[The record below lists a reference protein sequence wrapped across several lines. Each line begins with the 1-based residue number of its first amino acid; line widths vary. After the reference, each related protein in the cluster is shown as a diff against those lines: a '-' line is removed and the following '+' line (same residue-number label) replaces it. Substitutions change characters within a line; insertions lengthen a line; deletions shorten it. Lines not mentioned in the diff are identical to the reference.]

1 MTDLYRHFEQSK
13 FATKYNLNRDST
25 LSDAFKDF
33 SRDAEKLE
41 EAVELFREFKDEK
54 KIKDI
59 SSLTNALQFPK
70 DKKIFKERII
80 NLDKFSREP
89 NEKNLNALSK
99 RVTNLNEKGKVDFL
113 FEEVDIEPEDAIKK
127 MEEMEVE
134 PAGGMA
140 MVEEEQ
146 PEALLREKE
155 EDEDARIKK
164 LLERLDKVEGEL
176 GKQDERLV
184 DIFNE
189 GIALE
194 NQRENQKL
202 IERLDEFEKK
212 LEKSK
217 DMATKIRERT
227 MMGKEDIDLEQEEK
241 DFLKDQIRIQKAKSE
256 EKQEEARKKLLED
269 AEKELGDVV
278 DNMDRNRQK
287 KAEIREEQAEKK
299 DGRIRIEEER
309 KLDKELDDLT
319 KQEVQ
324 IKKDIKKLSRSVA
337 EKATKPT
344 KKAMER
350 METIKEEKE
359 DDEDDMK

>member
-1 MTDLYRHFEQSK
+1 M
-13 FATKYNLNRDST
+13 
-25 LSDAFKDF
+25 
-33 SRDAEKLE
+33 
-41 EAVELFREFKDEK
+41 
-54 KIKDI
+54 
-59 SSLTNALQFPK
+59 
-70 DKKIFKERII
+70 
-80 NLDKFSREP
+80 
-89 NEKNLNALSK
+89 SK

-202 IERLDEFEKK
+202 IERLD
-212 LEKSK
+212 
-217 DMATKIRERT
+217 
-227 MMGKEDIDLEQEEK
+227 
-241 DFLKDQIRIQKAKSE
+241 
-256 EKQEEARKKLLED
+256 
-269 AEKELGDVV
+269 
-278 DNMDRNRQK
+278 
-287 KAEIREEQAEKK
+287 
-299 DGRIRIEEER
+299 
-309 KLDKELDDLT
+309 
-319 KQEVQ
+319 
-324 IKKDIKKLSRSVA
+324 
-337 EKATKPT
+337 
-344 KKAMER
+344 
-350 METIKEEKE
+350 
-359 DDEDDMK
+359 